1 MLVSRL
7 GHDIFTA
14 HPCVQVIEFR
24 KMTQTL
30 RRLLHEEPSLQTCEA
45 SIRQHED
52 ELRSTGFVLPPF
64 GECEEEACPDEHR
77 PKFFFDP
84 DWFERVHRKLTVYGV
99 EMIVNGV
106 HYKRIFWS
114 DLTQRHVLVDM
125 KYVEALNKAVS
136 SLFHKQR
143 VTVIAVA
150 YIDRHPNDEHELH
163 HEHDEHDEHG
173 IGTDINAAWLR
184 TQLYATKCSVNIQI
198 DVDEEQDEEDDIFTE
213 NDEDDAVVADLNRMD
228 NWIRFPRCCSYLDM
242 KDHEYDEL
250 DPLYRCI
257 FVENF
262 DEPDPVIIQ
271 LHLMLTNERYRH
283 LRNNLDMYSIHMLIR
298 DLNAERCHN
307 TEYWQH
313 WQYHWDSW
321 MKDNL
326 L

>member
-1 MLVSRL
+1 
-7 GHDIFTA
+7 
-14 HPCVQVIEFR
+14 
-24 KMTQTL
+24 MTQKL
-30 RRLLHEEPSLQTCEA
+30 RSLLHEEPSLQTCEA

-143 VTVIAVA
+143 VTVIAIA
-150 YIDRHPNDEHELH
+150 YIDRHPN
-163 HEHDEHDEHG
+163 EHDENDEHG

-198 DVDEEQDEEDDIFTE
+198 DVDEEKDEEDDIFTE

-271 LHLMLTNERYRH
+271 LHLMLTNERYGYI
-283 LRNNLDMYSIHMLIR
+283 RNWCDMHCIHMLVR

-313 WQYHWDSW
+313 WQYYWDSW
-321 MKDNL
+321 MEDNL